1 MDRHYL
7 EQEETKRGE
16 KRREREKNPPQ
27 RGIVTIVS

>member
-16 KRREREKNPPQ
+16 ERREREGKKKPQ
-27 RGIVTIVS
+27 KRGIVTI